1 MVNSSDFCLSLAT
14 TRSPVTLWVMVPFTL
29 GMPSTLNTGIEWG
42 IGSKGS
48 FDCHTK
54 DSSMKSPPTPESMS
68 ALVSTVRS
76 SQVIET
82 GIRIDC
88 LDTSVTITGE
98 TVISDQHGINAAD
111 CFKNPPALLA

>member
-1 MVNSSDFCLSLAT
+1 MI
-14 TRSPVTLWVMVPFTL
+14 VPFTL
-29 GMPSTLNTGIEWG
+29 SVLSTLNTGIEWG

-68 ALVSTVRS
+68 ALDSTVLS

-88 LDTSVTITGE
+88 LDTSATITGE
-98 TVISDQHGINAAD
+98 TVISGRHDVDAAD
-111 CFKNPPALLA
+111 RFKNPLAQLA